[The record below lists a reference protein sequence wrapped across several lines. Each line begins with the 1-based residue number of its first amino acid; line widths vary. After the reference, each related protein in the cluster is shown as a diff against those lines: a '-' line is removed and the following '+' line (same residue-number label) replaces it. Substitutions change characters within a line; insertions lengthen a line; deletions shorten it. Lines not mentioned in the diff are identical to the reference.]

1 MRNQAIAELYT
12 NQLFVAMCKKY
23 GKDDNEELRS
33 EVIAILLEMP
43 EDKINH
49 IIESQYLLPYALRV
63 VRIQAVSKRDKF
75 NKNFNY
81 PFKFDIDI
89 NDIELVDDSVDI
101 NEIEESQKEAEK
113 VIAKIKEDSCNQFS
127 DYFYGSRL
135 VLLKVEKG
143 SIKEVSRSTGIPYRS
158 MQDALKKYI
167 THLQEWRKK

>member
-12 NQLFVAMCKKY
+12 DKLFTTMCRKY

-33 EVIAILLEMP
+33 EVVTILLEMP

-49 IIESQYLLPYALRV
+49 IIENKYLLPYALRV
-63 VRIQAVSKRDKF
+63 VRIQAVSKRDRF

-81 PFKFDIDI
+81 PMKSDIDI
-89 NDIELVDDSVDI
+89 DSIELVDDSMDI
-101 NEIEESQKEAEK
+101 TEIEEAHKEAER
-113 VIAKIKEDSCNQFS
+113 VIAKIKDDSCNQFS

-158 MQDALKKYI
+158 MQDALKKYVN
-167 THLQEWRKK
+167 HLNEWRKK